1 MGNKRFSV
9 ATNKRLQQYIGLSYQ
24 LAKQRSSGVLTI
36 QERQQAALIGIA
48 RGLESYQ
55 SDKSSELSWVYFK
68 GQYAI
73 EDAIR
78 QEVRKRKRTQ
88 KTRWEQMFEL
98 QSREVTSVDN
108 DYSDCNSIRTK
119 RLELLRTA
127 IKTLD
132 SRTAKIVKRIAF
144 KHEKQKKVAESLN
157 ISQSWC
163 SRLFNR
169 GLEQIREYILA
180 NE

>member
-1 MGNKRFSV
+1 MKNKRFSV

-24 LAKQRSSGVLTI
+24 LAKQRSSSVLTM

-55 SDKSSELSWVYFK
+55 PDKSSELSWVYFK

-98 QSREVTSVDN
+98 QSREETCDDDDDS
-108 DYSDCNSIRTK
+108 DYDSIQTR
-119 RLELLRTA
+119 RLELLQSA
-127 IKTLD
+127 IQSLD
-132 SRTAKIVKRIAF
+132 SRTAKIVKRIAL
-144 KHEKQKKVAESLN
+144 KHEKQKKVADSLN